1 MTNHHQVDQL
11 VQVRAQIKALQE
23 IEAALKTDISRA
35 IGDGSVLEGDEW
47 IAEQTLSTRKG
58 GLDEAKLVKAGID
71 VSQYRKAD
79 TTVLTIRT
87 VLRTARAA

>member
-71 VSQYRKAD
+71 VSQYRKSD